1 MLSEQFSL
9 LERVCV
15 IACRFSR
22 VCHSFSLD
30 VCRPRLAPRL
40 VGAMDDDCD
49 FALMIDD
56 IDVPEAEAKAADMS
70 KKARVE
76 L

>member
-1 MLSEQFSL
+1 M
-9 LERVCV
+9 
-15 IACRFSR
+15 IACMCSR
-22 VCHSFSLD
+22 VCHSLSLD

-40 VGAMDDDCD
+40 VGAMDDYCD
-49 FALMIDD
+49 FALIIDD

-70 KKARVE
+70 KKARLE